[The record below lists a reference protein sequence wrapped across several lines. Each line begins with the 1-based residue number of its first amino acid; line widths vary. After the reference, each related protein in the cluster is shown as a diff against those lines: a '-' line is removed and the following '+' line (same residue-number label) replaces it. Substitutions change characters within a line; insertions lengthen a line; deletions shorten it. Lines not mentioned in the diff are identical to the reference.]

1 MRDSG
6 DFVKSFA
13 KGLQIITL
21 FSAEKSQVTLAEAAE
36 LTGMTRAAARRFL
49 LTLNE
54 LGYVQFDGRHFK
66 LTPKTLEL
74 GYSYLASLR
83 YYSIVEPY
91 LQEVTD
97 KVQESTSA
105 GVLDNTDVVYVARAA
120 SKRVLT
126 ITTSVGTRIPAYT
139 TSMGR
144 VLLANLEAEQLDE
157 YLSKVKL
164 ERLTKYSITKESA
177 LRRELENVF
186 EQGYSIVD
194 QELEIGLRTIAIPL
208 RSTLGNAE
216 IGVNIAA
223 SASRVEVDDLIETF
237 LPVLLEMKE
246 KAEHTAQLAFI

>member
-1 MRDSG
+1 MRESG

-21 FSAEKSQVTLAEAAE
+21 FSAEKPQVTLAEAAE
-36 LTGMTRAAARRFL
+36 QTGMTRAAARRFV

-54 LGYVQFDGRHFK
+54 LGYVKFDGRHFS
-66 LTPKTLEL
+66 LTPKILEL

-83 YYSIVEPY
+83 YYSIIEPY

-126 ITTSVGTRIPAYT
+126 ITTSVGTRKPAYA

-144 VLLANLEAEQLDE
+144 VLLANLENEQLDE
-157 YLSKVKL
+157 YMSKVKL
-164 ERLTKYSITKESA
+164 ERMTKYSITKESA
-177 LRRELENVF
+177 FRKELEKVVK
-186 EQGYSIVD
+186 QGYSIID

-208 RSTLGNAE
+208 RSRLSKAE

-223 SASRVEVDDLIETF
+223 SASRVEVDDLVETF
-237 LPVLLEMKE
+237 LPVLLEMKA